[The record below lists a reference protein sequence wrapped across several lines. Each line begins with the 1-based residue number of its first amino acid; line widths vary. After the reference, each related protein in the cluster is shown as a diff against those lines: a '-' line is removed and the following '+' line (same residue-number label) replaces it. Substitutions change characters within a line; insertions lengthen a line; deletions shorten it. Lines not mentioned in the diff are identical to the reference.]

1 MPESTTLGCEHYSW
15 IGDGYCD
22 DTNNIVECNF
32 DGGDCCQEYPS
43 VGWDNYCN
51 QCQCL
56 TGDTTLQPST
66 TILSGTT
73 TPSLTTLSGTTV
85 AGKVLTL
92 YFSNFQCQV
101 GSLWAIASSLNIC

>member
-1 MPESTTLGCEHYSW
+1 MTGSTTLGCSHTFW

-22 DTNNIVECNF
+22 DTTNIMECSF
-32 DGGDCCQEYPS
+32 DGGDCCGS
-43 VGWDNYCN
+43 NVNTAYCN
-51 QCQCL
+51 LCQCL

-92 YFSNFQCQV
+92 YFSNFQC
-101 GSLWAIASSLNIC
+101 